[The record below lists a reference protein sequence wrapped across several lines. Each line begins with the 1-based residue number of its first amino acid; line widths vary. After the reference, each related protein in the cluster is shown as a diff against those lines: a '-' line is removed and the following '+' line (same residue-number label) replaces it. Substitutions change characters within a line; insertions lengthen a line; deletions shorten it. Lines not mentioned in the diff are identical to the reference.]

1 MKLTGERA
9 NFDWGRGCGCGWKV
23 KKYLQ
28 TNTFYLWRF
37 QLEAFMR
44 NFKLMAKAGKQREMK
59 EFSNSFFKS
68 KKLKKIGG
76 EY

>member
-9 NFDWGRGCGCGWKV
+9 NFDCGRGCGCGWKV

-44 NFKLMAKAGKQREMK
+44 NFKLMAKAGKQRDRGVFEK
-59 EFSNSFFKS
+59 FF
-68 KKLKKIGG
+68 LI
-76 EY
+76 